1 MSIAKLILGIVLG
14 IVAGSVVNMALIT
27 ASGHV
32 IPPPA
37 GADMTTAEGI
47 RAALPQLEPRHFL
60 FPFLAHALGT
70 LVGALIAARVASQ
83 RKLVGALVVGALF
96 FVGGVMAARMI
107 PAPTWFIAVDLI
119 GAYFP
124 FAWLGYVL
132 ARQRQQSPAHV
143 A

>member
-1 MSIAKLILGIVLG
+1 MSTLRVILAVVLG
-14 IVAGSVVNMALIT
+14 LVLGSVINMALIM

-32 IPPPA
+32 IPPPP
-37 GADMTTAEGI
+37 GADMTTADGI

-70 LVGALIAARVASQ
+70 LVGAFIAARLASQ
-83 RKLVGALVVGALF
+83 HRLMAALAVGALF
-96 FVGGVMAARMI
+96 LVGGILAARMI

-124 FAWLGYVL
+124 FAWLGYLL
-132 ARQRQQSPAHV
+132 ARPRQQIPARV

>member
-1 MSIAKLILGIVLG
+1 MTILKLILAVVLG
-14 IVAGSVVNMALIT
+14 LVLGGITNMALVM

-47 RAALPQLEPRHFL
+47 RAALPQLEPKHFL
-60 FPFLAHALGT
+60 FPFLAHAVGT
-70 LVGALIAARVASQ
+70 FVGAFISAKIAPQ
-83 RKLVGALVVGALF
+83 HKLAGAMIVGSFF
-96 FVGGVMAARMI
+96 FVGGIMAARMI
-107 PAPTWFIAVDLI
+107 PAPTWFIATDLI

-124 FAWLGYVL
+124 FAFLGFVL
-132 ARQRQQSPAHV
+132 ARPRIKRIASV